1 MKKYFWL
8 VLFGLTLMC
17 VEFVLRDQ
25 VEFDSS
31 YQLMVIFFI
40 FQTGVL
46 FRLEDKAP
54 KNLKVQISMVKTGIR
69 FLSALAFALVVAYSR
84 EEDLAFFFIQFIIFY
99 LVFMAFEII
108 MALSNLRR
116 N

>member
-1 MKKYFWL
+1 
-8 VLFGLTLMC
+8 
-17 VEFVLRDQ
+17 
-25 VEFDSS
+25 
-31 YQLMVIFFI
+31 
-40 FQTGVL
+40 
-46 FRLEDKAP
+46 
-54 KNLKVQISMVKTGIR
+54 MVKTGIR